1 MMYRVCII
9 EDEAIIRKGLRRAID
24 WDTLKCTV
32 VGEAANGNEG
42 YRLIEKEKPD
52 IIVLD
57 INMPIMD
64 GIALLELLPRETYS
78 VIIISGHSEFD
89 YAKKAIEFGVTEYL
103 LKPLDHVALTHS
115 IQRAISEIHMRRA
128 YAKGA
133 KEVADIYCVLQQTP
147 VVASVTIMKALEY
160 IQQHYHEKITLEDIR
175 IYTGK
180 SATSINNR
188 FQKFIGMTFNE
199 YLTKFRIQQ
208 ALDLIKTQSYH
219 MYEIADMVGFSDYK
233 YFNQVFHKVV
243 GVAPNIVK
251 TYYSRT

>member
-1 MMYRVCII
+1 MYRVCII

-24 WDTLKCTV
+24 WDTLKCAV

-103 LKPLDHVALTHS
+103 LKPLDHVALTHEAFNVQSVKS
-115 IQRAISEIHMRRA
+115 ICVGLMRKVRRRSSISI
-128 YAKGA
+128 
-133 KEVADIYCVLQQTP
+133 
-147 VVASVTIMKALEY
+147 
-160 IQQHYHEKITLEDIR
+160 
-175 IYTGK
+175 
-180 SATSINNR
+180 
-188 FQKFIGMTFNE
+188 
-199 YLTKFRIQQ
+199 
-208 ALDLIKTQSYH
+208 
-219 MYEIADMVGFSDYK
+219 
-233 YFNQVFHKVV
+233 VFYNKHQLLH
-243 GVAPNIVK
+243 P
-251 TYYSRT
+251 SQL